1 MKLIEMDERIT
12 FSKQLEE
19 NVGAVIV
26 ISKFDIKPD
35 DVDHF
40 LKARASGAKIM
51 KQQPGFISTQLHRG
65 IAGSNIFINYTVF
78 ESAEYF
84 KRASNNPDFQS
95 KLSDYPV
102 NALVSPHLFKKVAV
116 LGICVDRIFV
126 TSF

>member
-12 FSKQLEE
+12 FSNQLEE

-40 LKARASGAKIM
+40 LKAWASGAKIM

-65 IAGSNIFINYTVF
+65 IAGSNVFINYTVF
-78 ESAEYF
+78 ESAEDF

-95 KLSDYPV
+95 KLSEYPA
-102 NALVSPHLFKKVAV
+102 NALVSPHLFKRVAV
-116 LGICVDRIFV
+116 PGICVD
-126 TSF
+126 